1 MTAYL
6 DLLMFAA
13 LIVAI
18 MSGFPVAFSIAGVA
32 VFFAYLGWWLG
43 VMDISL
49 LGAFGQR
56 VFGLISNQ
64 VLIAIPLFVLMGA
77 LLEKSRIAED
87 LLETMGRT
95 FGQLRGGLGISVVLV
110 GALLAAS
117 TGIVGATVVA
127 MGMIALP
134 TMLRAGYNP
143 RISAGIVC
151 TAGTLGQIIPP
162 STLLIILADVMSNAY
177 QQAQYE
183 QGKFAVEALS
193 VGQFFAAALIP
204 GLVLVSLYLLYVLI
218 HGALRPQD
226 MPPADLSLA
235 KPSRSEILAVIIPP
249 VLLIFAVLGSI
260 LGGLATP
267 TEAAAVGAVGAL
279 LMSGARL
286 GQHRKIIL
294 TAAIAL
300 IVLAIAAGVFPVRLQ
315 RNDLGLGSYIAG
327 ASYIAL
333 AALGLLGLLAAL
345 RNVLRERVVHD
356 AVTSTMTMTAMI
368 FATIL
373 AAGMFSLVFIGLG
386 GEDRVAHWLANLP
399 GGATGALLVTM
410 LIVFVMGFFLD
421 FVEISVI
428 VLPLVT
434 PTLILLGHD
443 PIWLGVILA
452 INLQTSFLTPPFG
465 FSLFYLRGAAP
476 PEITTG
482 HIYQGVLPFIGLQ
495 AIGVCVVWFWPSIAT
510 WLPSVMF

>member
-1 MTAYL
+1 MTAHL

-13 LIVAI
+13 LVAAI

-32 VFFAYLGWWLG
+32 VAFAYIGWAFG

-77 LLEKSRIAED
+77 LLEKSRIAEE
-87 LLETMGRT
+87 LLDTMGRA
-95 FGQLRGGLGISVVLV
+95 FGQLRGGLGISVILV

-134 TMLRAGYNP
+134 TMLRAGYDP
-143 RISAGIVC
+143 RVSAGIVC

-204 GLVLVSLYLLYVLI
+204 GLVLVALYLIYVLLR
-218 HGALRPQD
+218 GALRPQD
-226 MPPADLSLA
+226 MPPADDSLPR
-235 KPSRSEILAVIIPP
+235 PSRAELAGAILPP
-249 VLLIFAVLGSI
+249 ILLIFAVLGSI

-267 TEAAAVGAVGAL
+267 TEAASVGAMGAL
-279 LMSGARL
+279 LMAGVRI
-286 GQHRKIIL
+286 GRWRRVIL
-294 TAAIAL
+294 TAAAAL
-300 IVLAIAAGVFPVRLQ
+300 VVLAFAARVFPVRLQ
-315 RNDLGLGSYIAG
+315 RGDLGIGSYAMG
-327 ASYIAL
+327 GVYIAL
-333 AALGLLGLLAAL
+333 AVAGALGILAAL
-345 RNVLRERVVHD
+345 RNVTAKRVIHD
-356 AVTSTMTMTAMI
+356 ATASTLTMTAMI

-386 GEDRVAHWLANLP
+386 GEERVAHWLENLP

-410 LIVFVMGFFLD
+410 LIVFFMGFFLD

-434 PTLILLGHD
+434 PSLILLGHD
-443 PIWLGVILA
+443 PIWLGIILA

-476 PEITTG
+476 EEVTTS

-495 AIGVCVVWFWPSIAT
+495 AVGVAVVWFWPQLAT
-510 WLPSVMF
+510 WLPGIMF